1 MVPPIKK
8 PVPRSAVQRIDDLE
22 KNLSSVQS
30 AIPAILSQVNNALN
44 QLQGMILE
52 QREIIDVLVEEL
64 GVEEV
69 AKRMQDKREEEL
81 QEQADRA
88 KAQVEAAVKN
98 GDFRAVTEVS
108 ETSFVVG
115 VERDLNGEVL
125 KPGRLQLPA
134 KDLIPEVRDQ
144 VIGKPVGTKVEVKDK
159 GTFEVVEAYEL
170 VKKEDRPPVVEAE
183 APLEIVEPEAA
194 EEGTA
199 EDVGSLEDILTP

>member
-199 EDVGSLEDILTP
+199 EDVASLEDILTP